1 MKRWS
6 IGILV
11 VAMIVSIGSV
21 AFARNGLN
29 DYAGKSD
36 VEHLYLYE
44 KDITDWTV
52 VPDGAYGKAVFNWK
66 HVNVAFEG
74 HGLAAETDYSL
85 IFYSEVADG
94 GWDEHK
100 IQIISSGTSTVEGD
114 LQLCRTA
121 FEINVP
127 LMEDPAGAIKVWLVP
142 SASIIDAETLGWTN
156 PEMFLFESR
165 MLVPPTED
173 PA

>member
-11 VAMIVSIGSV
+11 VAMLVSMGSV

-36 VEHLYLYE
+36 VEHLYLFE
-44 KDITDWTV
+44 KDLTEWSVI
-52 VPDGAYGKAVFNWK
+52 PDGAYGKAVFNWK

-74 HGLAAETDYSL
+74 HGLAAETEYSL
-85 IFYSEVADG
+85 IFFSEPDG
-94 GWDEHK
+94 WTSRQ
-100 IQIISSGTSTVEGD
+100 IQVISSGTTSAEGY
-114 LQLCRTA
+114 LQLCRTE
-121 FEINVP
+121 FEIEVAV
-127 LMEDPAGAIKVWLVP
+127 MDGGIKVWLVP
-142 SASIIDAETLGWTN
+142 SASIVDGVLNWTN

-165 MLVPPTED
+165 LLEPPVED